1 MRVLRTILVILLLL
15 AAAPTVAP
23 SQATTAP
30 APTVTGGLPAQPIP
44 PRTLRA
50 QAHVYVAFTLAWL
63 LVFGYAVSL
72 GRRFARVERELE
84 RIETTLPPG

>member
-1 MRVLRTILVILLLL
+1 MRFLRSLLLL
-15 AAAPTVAP
+15 LPLLCAIPVAACAQEAAPPP
-23 SQATTAP
+23 SSA
-30 APTVTGGLPAQPIP
+30 VRRLPAQPEP

-50 QAHVYVAFTLAWL
+50 QVHVYAAFTLAWL

-84 RIETTLPPG
+84 RIEASLPPA